1 MRNFANCDSICL
13 LTFSHSLLIRLKTTW
28 NFRNLVVPEI
38 WWNSHRWSWFSKN
51 VLMGWVGW
59 VKTQEV
65 FRCVINS
72 TCRILY
78 PSHKPNQ
85 PGIPENATLQGTVKC
100 SFRIGCAFLVHQC
113 KLSLGCQNSTCQN
126 VRKLPKLAG
135 WLKNWDIL
143 YGNGRGQEICSYFS
157 VFFGLVAPFFGDSAG
172 WPNLW
177 LLFPPCGKYVS
188 DLWSWDRL
196 LGSPWCFCESLMH
209 LMLDVKSSCFGKRW
223 RILKNISRTSRNG
236 RFLIFF
242 VCFRFSQK
250 LSSLAIHSISKVL
263 MIFVWIKWSLK

>member
-72 TCRILY
+72 SCRILY

-143 YGNGRGQEICSYFS
+143 YGRGQEICSYFS
-157 VFFGLVAPFFGDSAG
+157 VFFGLVAPFLGDSAG

-177 LLFPPCGKYVS
+177 TFTGFSCVFVKAWCIWCWMSKAHVLEK
-188 DLWSWDRL
+188 DREFWKTS
-196 LGSPWCFCESLMH
+196 LGL
-209 LMLDVKSSCFGKRW
+209 
-223 RILKNISRTSRNG
+223 SRNG
-236 RFLIFF
+236 SFF

-263 MIFVWIKWSLK
+263 MIFAGIKWPLK